1 MSMIQPLGQIR
12 QTRFVDVKPG
22 SKVRYS
28 RPDGQEPSFDA
39 SVLEVKQDWGASA
52 IPAHIFRREGSAE
65 AELMPANGT
74 WTVEI
79 LVDSGIL
86 ANEIPS
92 ANVIR
97 AVRRATEVTAIRFV
111 GGVDSAME
119 VIRFGGGKV
128 NLSWRDASPQGD
140 EAIILARAEG
150 DLLLPPGDYLVLEN
164 DKAAILS
171 SNNFLESYVPEE
183 LVDFVD
189 EGPAEGPAE

>member
-22 SKVRYS
+22 SRVRYS
-28 RPDGQEPSFDA
+28 RPDGQESPFEA
-39 SVLEVKQDWGASA
+39 SVLEVKQDWGANA
-52 IPAHIFRREGSAE
+52 IPAHIFRRDGSAE

-86 ANEIPS
+86 ANETPS
-92 ANVIR
+92 ENTIHAT
-97 AVRRATEVTAIRFV
+97 RRPTEVTAIRFV

-119 VIRFGGGKV
+119 TIRFGGGKV
-128 NLSWRDASPQGD
+128 NLSWRDSSPEGS

-150 DLLLPPGDYLVLEN
+150 DLLLTPGSYLVLER
-164 DKAAILS
+164 DKAVIMS
-171 SNNFLESYVPEE
+171 DNDFLEAYVPDEFA
-183 LVDFVD
+183 DFVD
-189 EGPAEGPAE
+189 QGPVE

>member
-1 MSMIQPLGQIR
+1 MSMIQPLGQTR

-28 RPDGQEPSFDA
+28 RPDGQENPFDA
-39 SVLEVKQDWGASA
+39 SVLEVKTDWGSNS
-52 IPAHIFRREGSAE
+52 IPAHIFRREGNAE

-74 WTVEI
+74 WIVEI

-86 ANEIPS
+86 ANETPS
-92 ANVIR
+92 LNTIR

-119 VIRFGGGKV
+119 VIRFGGGKA
-128 NLSWRDASPQGD
+128 NLSWRDSSPEGS

-150 DLLLPPGDYLVLEN
+150 DLLLDPGAYLVLEN
-164 DKAAILS
+164 GKAIIM
-171 SNNFLESYVPEE
+171 NDNDFLAAYVPEE
-183 LVDFVD
+183 FADFID
-189 EGPAEGPAE
+189 EGPAE

>member
-39 SVLEVKQDWGASA
+39 SVLEVKTDWGSSS
-52 IPAHIFRREGSAE
+52 IPAHIFRREGNAE

-86 ANEIPS
+86 ANDTPS
-92 ANVIR
+92 ANTIR

-128 NLSWRDASPQGD
+128 NLSWRDSSPEGS
-140 EAIILARAEG
+140 EAIIVARAEG
-150 DLLLPPGDYLVLEN
+150 DLLLEPGSYLVLEN
-164 DKAAILS
+164 DKAIIMS
-171 SNNFLESYVPEE
+171 DNDFLTAYVPEE
-183 LVDFVD
+183 FVDFVD
-189 EGPAEGPAE
+189 EGPVE